1 MQLGR
6 DGRVSIRIEGGKIFL
21 GGSAVTC
28 IEGSLRVDGSLPVP
42 LL

>member
-6 DGRVSIRIEGGKIFL
+6 DGAVSIRFDAGKILL

-28 IEGSLRVDGSLPVP
+28 VEGTLRLD
-42 LL
+42 

>member
-6 DGRVSIRIEGGKIFL
+6 DGQVSIRYEGAKIFL

-28 IEGSLRVDGSLPVP
+28 VEGTLRLA
-42 LL
+42 

>member
-6 DGRVSIRIEGGKIFL
+6 DGRVSIRVEKGEIFL

-28 IEGSLRVDGSLPVP
+28 IEGTLRTQAGQ
-42 LL
+42 